1 MSGDAARAGS
11 LADWL
16 SLAAGLTLVAVGV
29 VLVWRPETAILRLAT
44 LGLPGWPVYAIAGVQ
59 IVAGASLPFRSTRR
73 AAALVLVL
81 LGLGRGAVELT
92 YRDTDA
98 ALEALAQAL
107 LAAAV
112 LALGTR
118 RR

>member
-98 ALEALAQAL
+98 APSIAAVAY
-107 LAAAV
+107 AAV